1 MVTASTLPAM
11 SQPLL
16 KRTASFLMNQLQTE
30 EESLA
35 SDNEEDLL
43 IVFMTDDEA
52 D

>member
-1 MVTASTLPAM
+1 
-11 SQPLL
+11 
-16 KRTASFLMNQLQTE
+16 MNQLQTE

-43 IVFMTDDEA
+43 FVFMTDDEA